1 VTKKDGIAS
10 EEINKRKNVRQQKL
24 QSCVEKNTK
33 EKTKH
38 LCASLV
44 PDSISIDEVKFVGIR
59 SVDKKDDEGMA
70 DTEVV
75 VDAGGGIVVVV

>member
-1 VTKKDGIAS
+1 L
-10 EEINKRKNVRQQKL
+10 R
-24 QSCVEKNTK
+24 
-33 EKTKH
+33 
-38 LCASLV
+38 ASLV
-44 PDSISIDEVKFVGIR
+44 PDGISIDEVKVVGIR